1 MGGSLRISETL
12 AKRLLQG
19 DIALAKQ
26 IASAPIVPRRD
37 NFVER
42 PWGGTALR
50 RFKRCE
56 LPDQGGTTTVTVGEA
71 FEIAA
76 FDTDREAARYP
87 SRLRFDDGSELTLP
101 ELLARHGEVILGR
114 SFVARHGACFPLLP
128 KTLDIRELLSVQAH
142 SPGDT
147 ELYVI
152 IDAEPGATIRLG
164 FSADVDGGKLSDELA
179 LGLRRQRELLES
191 LTPQTDQHRL
201 QAVLKAWFA
210 DRGAGMAGVEADLY
224 PLLGDGDPWPP
235 VADLL
240 GELKGLFWRVLDL
253 LNTIPVAAGQIIHNA
268 TPRRLLAGSSR
279 LPSAEVHALGNPER
293 REILALEVRRP
304 GPTFRAW
311 DNVRFPVREVDVD
324 TAIAALNLRRTSAAD
339 FVVEPRAVPGRTGVY
354 CSVDSPVFRVEHLRP
369 HAQASVAVP
378 AEAPHSLHVL
388 AGDVAVVG
396 ADGHLLG
403 NLARGDSALVPI
415 GVGGYAVHTD
425 TSADI
430 VKASLPPLL

>member
-1 MGGSLRISETL
+1 LGTSETL
-12 AKRLLQG
+12 AQRLLQG
-19 DIALAKQ
+19 DSALAEQ
-26 IASAPIVPRRD
+26 TASALIIPRRD

-50 RFKRCE
+50 RFKGSE
-56 LPDQGGTTTVTVGEA
+56 LPDHGGTTTVAVGEA

-76 FDTDREAARYP
+76 FDSDAEAARYP
-87 SRLRFDDGSELTLP
+87 SRLRFDDGSEVTLQ
-101 ELLARHGEVILGR
+101 ELLARHGELMLGR

-142 SPGDT
+142 SAGGT

-164 FSADVDGGKLSDELA
+164 FSADVDGARLREELA
-179 LGLRRQRELLES
+179 LGLRRQQELLRSLAPES
-191 LTPQTDQHRL
+191 DQHRL
-201 QAVLKAWFA
+201 QAALKPWFA
-210 DRGAGMAGVEADLY
+210 DRGAAMAGVEGDLH
-224 PLLGDGDPWPP
+224 PLLRDGDAWPP

-240 GELKGLFWRVLDL
+240 GELKALFWRVLDG
-253 LNTIPVAAGQIIHNA
+253 LNTIPVTAGQIIHNA
-268 TPRRLLAGSSR
+268 TPARLLAGSTR
-279 LPSAEVHALGNPER
+279 PPSAEVHALGNPER

-311 DNVRFPVREVDVD
+311 DNVRFPVREVNVD
-324 TAIAALNLRRTSAAD
+324 AAIAAMNLRRTSAAD
-339 FVVEPRAVPGRTGVY
+339 FVVEPRAVAGRAGVY

-369 HAQASVAVP
+369 HAQAPVAVP

-388 AGDVAVVG
+388 AGEVMVV
-396 ADGHLLG
+396 ADGERLVGH
-403 NLARGDSALVPI
+403 LARGHSALVPI

-425 TSADI
+425 ASADV
-430 VKASLPPLL
+430 VKASLPTGR

>member
-1 MGGSLRISETL
+1 L

-19 DIALAKQ
+19 DIALAEQ
-26 IASAPIVPRRD
+26 TASALIVPRRD

-50 RFKRCE
+50 RFKRSE
-56 LPDQGGTTTVTVGEA
+56 LPDQGGTTTASVGEA

-76 FDTDREAARYP
+76 FDMDPEAARYP
-87 SRLRFDDGSELTLP
+87 SRLRFEDGSELTLP
-101 ELLARHGEVILGR
+101 QLLARHGDVVLGP
-114 SFVARHGACFPLLP
+114 SFVAHYGACFPLLP

-142 SPGDT
+142 NPGDT

-164 FSADVDGGKLSDELA
+164 FSADVDGAKLRDELL
-179 LGLRRQRELLES
+179 LGLRRQRELLQG
-191 LTPQTDQHRL
+191 LAPQSDQHRL
-201 QAVLKAWFA
+201 QTLLKTWFA
-210 DRGAGMAGVEADLY
+210 DRGAAMAGVEADLR

-240 GELKGLFWRVLDL
+240 GELKALFWHVLDS
-253 LNTIPVAAGQIIHNA
+253 LNTIPVATGQIIHNA
-268 TPRRLLAGSSR
+268 TPPRLLAGSTR

-311 DNVRFPVREVDVD
+311 DNVRFPVREVEVD
-324 TAIAALNLRRTSAAD
+324 AAIAALNLRRTSAAD

-369 HAQASVAVP
+369 EAEAPVAVP

-388 AGDVAVVG
+388 AGEVIVVADDERLVG
-396 ADGHLLG
+396 R
-403 NLARGDSALVPI
+403 LARGDSALVPI